1 MHVRPLALVLLL
13 AANPMAALTQTGAA
27 PGSAGARGWFLGV
40 ALNGNSISADDLN
53 DDRENGGGLLL
64 QAGFGFNPQLAL
76 FLEGSAA
83 AMQSEG
89 ESSWLLSHGDFGLR
103 YHFASAGRS
112 FVPFIDGAF
121 TAWSGLDDDADL
133 GGEPGEL
140 EISGQ
145 GFTLGGGFLYFFN
158 RRLALLGN
166 LKFTKGEFNKVRF
179 ENVSVEGFD
188 IDATSA
194 RITVGLS
201 WFLGSDR

>member
-1 MHVRPLALVLLL
+1 M
-13 AANPMAALTQTGAA
+13 
-27 PGSAGARGWFLGV
+27 
-40 ALNGNSISADDLN
+40 
-53 DDRENGGGLLL
+53 L

-83 AMQSEG
+83 AMQGDG
-89 ESSWLLSHGDFGLR
+89 EESWLLSHGDLGLR

-112 FVPFIDGAF
+112 FVPFVEGAF
-121 TAWSGLDDDADL
+121 TVWSGLDDDASFGNDQ
-133 GGEPGEL
+133 GEL

-145 GFTLGGGFLYFFN
+145 GFSFGGGFLYFFN

-166 LKFTKGEFNKVRF
+166 LKFTNGEFNKVRF

-194 RITVGLS
+194 RINVGLT
-201 WFLGSDR
+201 WFLGGAR